1 MVTET
6 GTKRVRLS
14 LEVGFLFSSLSSS
27 FISLSIFVHFPAQS
41 PLLGLHCRLY
51 RPFSVPFLFRA
62 WGNLTA
68 KILLPPIPSSPHFIP
83 RKKASTHQ
91 CHSLHV
97 ILNQLF
103 VGFMTQLWVCLYKF
117 VTIPDLWDCVWIVRL
132 CVPSE
137 SRLHDTSAPIS
148 DQCPRID
155 GGLREDMSSNYNSTT
170 MHHHVPPCTRT
181 SVDNEDMSS
190 NYTSSAPP
198 CTIDLWHKYI
208 PPLLCQ
214 YPPNV
219 WFIGALTC
227 DDSFLIWRHMRVG
240 YFRMLSKW

>member
-1 MVTET
+1 MPFSPRYPESTICWLHDPIVSLSLQVCDYSWI
-6 GTKRVRLS
+6 VRL
-14 LEVGFLFSSLSSS
+14 
-27 FISLSIFVHFPAQS
+27 
-41 PLLGLHCRLY
+41 
-51 RPFSVPFLFRA
+51 
-62 WGNLTA
+62 
-68 KILLPPIPSSPHFIP
+68 
-83 RKKASTHQ
+83 
-91 CHSLHV
+91 
-97 ILNQLF
+97 
-103 VGFMTQLWVCLYKF
+103 CL
-117 VTIPDLWDCVWIVRL
+117 DCEIVRL

-214 YPPNV
+214 CPPNV
-219 WFIGALTC
+219 CFIGAITC
-227 DDSFLIWRHMRVG
+227 DDSFLIWRH
-240 YFRMLSKW
+240 FRMLSKW